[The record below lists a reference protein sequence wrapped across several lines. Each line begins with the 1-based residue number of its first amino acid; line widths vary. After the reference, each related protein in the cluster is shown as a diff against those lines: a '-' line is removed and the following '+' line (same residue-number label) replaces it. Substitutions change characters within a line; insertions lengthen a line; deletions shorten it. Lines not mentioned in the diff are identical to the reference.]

1 MSHDLLPVP
10 DAPPSTPP
18 AATEPLTWDLRLAA
32 ERLALVAESTDWDLP
47 QVAGRPLQGET
58 LRDWCAQRHDLTN
71 RHLTELGLGLWLA
84 KKELGHGAFLGW
96 LQEVGIPNRTAQDG
110 IQLARLIFGAP
121 PAAVATVT
129 ALPKRK
135 LQALAPGGQML
146 LEALTQDGTLAEV
159 PAMSREDIRALVR
172 ERIETQRLRERL
184 DAICEERDDLAQ
196 QQRALAALP
205 APNRR
210 LAALRLSALEEV
222 ERLRATG
229 LALHRIVTE
238 LQATSPT
245 LDEPGYDAA
254 CHALVYALE
263 GLQSLT
269 DRALADGYGLR
280 EHYTATDR
288 MPPPLLSEEEQ
299 RRAREWA
306 SRFLAEADL
315 RHGTRVAAASLDEMK
330 PVRRGKK

>member
-1 MSHDLLPVP
+1 MSTTTLPVP
-10 DAPPSTPP
+10 TDPAAPPPTPP
-18 AATEPLTWDLRLAA
+18 TWDLRIAA

-47 QVAGRPLQGET
+47 QAEGRPLQGEP

-96 LQEVGIPNRTAQDG
+96 LQEAGIPNRTAQDA

-129 ALPKRK
+129 ALPRRK

-159 PAMSREDIRALVR
+159 PAMKREEIRALVQ

-184 DAICEERDDLAQ
+184 DAICEQRDALIAK
-196 QQRALAALP
+196 QRELAALP

-210 LAALRLSALEEV
+210 LAALRLSALEEI

-238 LQATSPT
+238 LQGLPPG

-288 MPPPLLSEEEQ
+288 MPPPLMTDEDAH
-299 RRAREWA
+299 RAREWA
-306 SRFLAEADL
+306 NRFLAEADL
-315 RHGTRVAAASLDEMK
+315 RQARGLAASSAETPK
-330 PVRRGKK
+330 PARRGTK